1 MALPRLLTMLV
12 GALALTALILAAIG
26 IHGLITHIVT
36 ERRREFGVRLALGAT
51 PGQTMAA
58 VVRAGVVL
66 AAIGAAAGIAL
77 AIPSVRLIESFL
89 YTVRPGDARTYLAV
103 GGLLLFVACLSSV
116 LPALRILRVD
126 PARTLRE

>member
-1 MALPRLLTMLV
+1 VALPRLLTMLV

>member
-1 MALPRLLTMLV
+1 
-12 GALALTALILAAIG
+12 
-26 IHGLITHIVT
+26 
-36 ERRREFGVRLALGAT
+36 
-51 PGQTMAA
+51 MAA

-77 AIPSVRLIESFL
+77 AIPSARLIESFL